1 MGSVSAKL
9 KNVTTHQAARAAC
22 IVFVAGLLSG
32 TALVPVSS
40 ARADDTGARLNRI
53 ERDIETLN
61 RAVYKGETPPS
72 GSVSSS
78 SGSAEYQASVET
90 RLTDMESQIRDL
102 TGKIEQQ
109 GYDIQQLK
117 TKLDKSMSDMSTM
130 QQMGAAPAS
139 AQMQA
144 PQTATQSGTL
154 QASDMGGPVQ
164 SGTMTAPASATP
176 VASAP
181 ETAPTAAPTAAVPT
195 PAIGDLNAPAPANSP
210 TQQNL
215 GTLTEAP
222 GGASIQTAPGNDP
235 AGQYEMAFSLLKS
248 GNYQASR
255 NGFDEF
261 LKKYP
266 EHPLAGNAMYWMG
279 EGFYGEGNYEKATR
293 VFAESYKKYPKGPKA
308 ADSLLKLALSLGKLG
323 KTEQACV
330 TIQQLKKEYPV
341 GQADILKK
349 ADQES
354 ASMGCGG

>member
-1 MGSVSAKL
+1 MGYVSVKL

-40 ARADDTGARLNRI
+40 ARADDTGTRLNRI

-78 SGSAEYQASVET
+78 SVNAEYQASVET
-90 RLTDMESQIRDL
+90 RLTDMETQIRDL

-130 QQMGAAPAS
+130 QQMGAAPAA
-139 AQMQA
+139 AQMA
-144 PQTATQSGTL
+144 VPQTATQSGTL

-164 SGTMTAPASATP
+164 SGSMTAPANVDA
-176 VASAP
+176 VAP
-181 ETAPTAAPTAAVPT
+181 APTQTQTPAAAVPA
-195 PAIGDLNAPAPANSP
+195 PSVGDLNAPAPADSP

-222 GGASIQTAPGNDP
+222 GGASIQMSPGNDP

-293 VFAESYKKYPKGPKA
+293 VFAESYKKFPKGPKA